1 MVSRGSRSFVTSF
14 LSSLASHR
22 ESLDCGPSSHSVS
35 PFTQKTRGT
44 RAAIFGWCFVTA
56 IDDAKRAVASFF
68 LLRRDGVIEQ
78 GQHKH
83 DETPITAHSLA
94 PSGLQHSASR

>member
-1 MVSRGSRSFVTSF
+1 
-14 LSSLASHR
+14 
-22 ESLDCGPSSHSVS
+22 
-35 PFTQKTRGT
+35 
-44 RAAIFGWCFVTA
+44 VTA